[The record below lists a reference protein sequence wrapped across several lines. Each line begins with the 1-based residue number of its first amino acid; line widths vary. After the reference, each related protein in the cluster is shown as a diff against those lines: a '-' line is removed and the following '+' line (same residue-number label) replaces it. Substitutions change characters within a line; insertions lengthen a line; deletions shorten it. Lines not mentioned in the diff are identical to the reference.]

1 MRLQRIAYLLAATLV
16 LGLAVGCDKKKEEEQ
31 VQKGDLLIQV
41 LVSNPDG
48 WSGSCFIQ
56 MVDSRAGKTYDNSNA
71 FQVGYGLIG
80 REIGKYLYFFP
91 DYGKN
96 STVDR
101 FYVADGVLYKDKSYT
116 FPSNEAPLF
125 GAQVTEQK
133 AYFANMIGKIQ
144 IVDLEKFEP
153 IGEIDVS
160 SYAAQ
165 GTGLSYPQ
173 TGFPLVVEGK
183 VYLPLWQVDG
193 QRLPKGAPGVDILV
207 LDANTD
213 KVLDH
218 ITSLANGLSAPAYP
232 YGQTGFVDEKGDIYF
247 ICSGAFG
254 NSKEYKD
261 GIIRIKKDENKVDE
275 TYNWVLDDEK
285 FDGHSIDR
293 VLGGLYM
300 GNGKYCLQVRR
311 TDLKVSDPK
320 ESFMKDRCV
329 VVAVLDIYNKT
340 VVQMAPVPPTPRASA
355 ASMVRFSRVW
365 RGRPNRAT
373 TSLTPPQARPARNL

>member
-56 MVDSRAGKTYDNSNA
+56 MVDSKAGKTYDNSNA

-133 AYFANMIGKIQ
+133 AYCANMIGKIQ

-160 SYAAQ
+160 SYAARVR
-165 GTGLSYPQ
+165 GYHT
-173 TGFPLVVEGK
+173 
-183 VYLPLWQVDG
+183 
-193 QRLPKGAPGVDILV
+193 PK
-207 LDANTD
+207 
-213 KVLDH
+213 
-218 ITSLANGLSAPAYP
+218 
-232 YGQTGFVDEKGDIYF
+232 
-247 ICSGAFG
+247 
-254 NSKEYKD
+254 
-261 GIIRIKKDENKVDE
+261 
-275 TYNWVLDDEK
+275 
-285 FDGHSIDR
+285 
-293 VLGGLYM
+293 
-300 GNGKYCLQVRR
+300 
-311 TDLKVSDPK
+311 
-320 ESFMKDRCV
+320 
-329 VVAVLDIYNKT
+329 
-340 VVQMAPVPPTPRASA
+340 RAS
-355 ASMVRFSRVW
+355 R
-365 RGRPNRAT
+365 
-373 TSLTPPQARPARNL
+373 

>member
-1 MRLQRIAYLLAATLV
+1 MKLQRIAYLLAATLV

-56 MVDSRAGKTYDNSNA
+56 MVDSKAGKTYDNSNA

-91 DYGKN
+91 RLREELH
-96 STVDR
+96 SR
-101 FYVADGVLYKDKSYT
+101 PLLHCRRGVYKDKSYT

-133 AYFANMIGKIQ
+133 AYFANMVCKIQ

-173 TGFPLVVEGK
+173 TGFPLATEGK
-183 VYLPLWQVDG
+183 VYFPL
-193 QRLPKGAPGVDILV
+193 
-207 LDANTD
+207 
-213 KVLDH
+213 
-218 ITSLANGLSAPAYP
+218 
-232 YGQTGFVDEKGDIYF
+232 
-247 ICSGAFG
+247 
-254 NSKEYKD
+254 
-261 GIIRIKKDENKVDE
+261 
-275 TYNWVLDDEK
+275 
-285 FDGHSIDR
+285 
-293 VLGGLYM
+293 
-300 GNGKYCLQVRR
+300 
-311 TDLKVSDPK
+311 
-320 ESFMKDRCV
+320 
-329 VVAVLDIYNKT
+329 
-340 VVQMAPVPPTPRASA
+340 
-355 ASMVRFSRVW
+355 W
-365 RGRPNRAT
+365 RGRWA
-373 TSLTPPQARPARNL
+373 TPPQGRPWGRHPSARCQH

>member
-133 AYFANMIGKIQ
+133 AYFANMVGKLQ

-173 TGFPLVVEGK
+173 TGFPLATEGK
-183 VYLPLWQVDG
+183 VYFPL
-193 QRLPKGAPGVDILV
+193 
-207 LDANTD
+207 
-213 KVLDH
+213 
-218 ITSLANGLSAPAYP
+218 
-232 YGQTGFVDEKGDIYF
+232 
-247 ICSGAFG
+247 
-254 NSKEYKD
+254 
-261 GIIRIKKDENKVDE
+261 
-275 TYNWVLDDEK
+275 
-285 FDGHSIDR
+285 
-293 VLGGLYM
+293 
-300 GNGKYCLQVRR
+300 
-311 TDLKVSDPK
+311 
-320 ESFMKDRCV
+320 
-329 VVAVLDIYNKT
+329 
-340 VVQMAPVPPTPRASA
+340 
-355 ASMVRFSRVW
+355 W
-365 RGRPNRAT
+365 RGRWA
-373 TSLTPPQARPARNL
+373 TPPQGRSWGRHPSARCQR

>member
-1 MRLQRIAYLLAATLV
+1 MQR
-16 LGLAVGCDKKKEEEQ
+16 
-31 VQKGDLLIQV
+31 GDLLIQV
-41 LVSNPDG
+41 IVPNPDG
-48 WSGSCFIQ
+48 MSGSCFIQ
-56 MVDSRAGKTYDNSNA
+56 MVDSKAGKTYDNSNA

-80 REIGKYLYFFP
+80 REIGKYLYFLP

-101 FYVADGVLYKDKSYT
+101 FYIADGVLYKDKSYT
-116 FPSNEAPLF
+116 FPSHEAPLF
-125 GAQVTEQK
+125 GTQVTEKK
-133 AYFANMIGKIQ
+133 AYFANMVGKLQ
-144 IVDLEKFEP
+144 IVDLEKFEVA
-153 IGEIDVS
+153 GEIDLS
-160 SYAAQ
+160 PYAAQ

-173 TGFPLVVEGK
+173 AGFPLTTEGK
-183 VYLPLWQVDG
+183 VYLPLWQVDA

-218 ITSLANGLSAPAYP
+218 ISSPANGLSAPAYP

-247 ICSGAFG
+247 ICGGAFG
-254 NSKEYKD
+254 QREEYKD
-261 GIIRIKKDENKVDE
+261 GIIRIKKGDNKVDE

-285 FDGHSIDR
+285 FDGHSIDW

-320 ESFMKDRCV
+320 ESYMKDRCIV
-329 VVAVLDIYNKT
+329 IAVLDIYSKT
-340 VVQMAPVPPTPRASA
+340 VVQMAPVPPTTAYASCINRFDGKVLEGVEGQTESGYYLFDPA
-355 ASMVRFSRVW
+355 TGKASEKPIV
-365 RGRPNRAT
+365 GCQG
-373 TSLTPPQARPARNL
+373 TPFWCCQTK